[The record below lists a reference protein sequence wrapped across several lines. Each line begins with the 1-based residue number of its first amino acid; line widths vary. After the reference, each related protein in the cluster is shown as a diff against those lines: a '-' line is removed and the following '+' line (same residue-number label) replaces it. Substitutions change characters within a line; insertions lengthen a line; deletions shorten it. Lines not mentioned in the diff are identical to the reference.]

1 MRSPNTQSSQVQ
13 FQQNTAPYFVSHLD
27 SMSSHKLT
35 LHSHYYGP
43 MQRLCHPAH
52 FLISSLEPMQRL
64 CHPVPYGPMQRLCH
78 PAHLFLYFFINLLPE
93 PMHVC
98 IPAHVWTLQ
107 RLAIRSTALTSYNF
121 LFRFVSEPM
130 QRLCHPVPYGPMQR
144 LCHPAHFS
152 LSLSLSFVVCQ
163 NHFNSGSF
171 HGTNRHTLN
180 DSVHH
185 AQIQNI
191 QTQIA
196 NLKSQIPSFAFL
208 SLSHKPAQKLHYRS
222 TLLSGSSAKFQ
233 CCKSH
238 WTPCQLSGSTRC
250 KSTRPKIHKGT
261 LQGQITPQFIL
272 FANYTGNHHY
282 KDHKAHLTAKIGLQ
296 ISPCSSIHLER
307 HVTVRLL

>member
-35 LHSHYYGP
+35 LHSHCYGP

-98 IPAHVWTLQ
+98 VPAHVWTLQ

-152 LSLSLSFVVCQ
+152 LSLFLLLYVKTTSIQVLSMARIV
-163 NHFNSGSF
+163 
-171 HGTNRHTLN
+171 TL
-180 DSVHH
+180 SM
-185 AQIQNI
+185 
-191 QTQIA
+191 TPSTM
-196 NLKSQIPSFAFL
+196 LKSKTF
-208 SLSHKPAQKLHYRS
+208 KL
-222 TLLSGSSAKFQ
+222 K
-233 CCKSH
+233 
-238 WTPCQLSGSTRC
+238 
-250 KSTRPKIHKGT
+250 
-261 LQGQITPQFIL
+261 
-272 FANYTGNHHY
+272 
-282 KDHKAHLTAKIGLQ
+282 LQ
-296 ISPCSSIHLER
+296 ISSPRFPLLLFSLWATSQRKSYTTALLSSQDPLQSSNAANLIELHASFLVVQDVNQRGPRFTKEPSR
-307 HVTVRLL
+307 VK